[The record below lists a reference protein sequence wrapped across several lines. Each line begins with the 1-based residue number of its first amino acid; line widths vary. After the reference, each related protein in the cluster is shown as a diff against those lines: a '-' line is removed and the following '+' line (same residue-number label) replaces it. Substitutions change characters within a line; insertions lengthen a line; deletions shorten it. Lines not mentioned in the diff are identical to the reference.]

1 MSITFK
7 EWSDV
12 NKLASAGKIDI
23 KGLSVADLKKGLSVE
38 KEHTG
43 KMGKDTK
50 VINSELDALKIAV
63 AHMREDKDYYKKLSK
78 AGL

>member
-1 MSITFK
+1 MVIKFNEWKDVK
-7 EWSDV
+7 E
-12 NKLASAGKIDI
+12 LALRGNVDI
-23 KGLSVADLKKGLSVE
+23 KGLSVNELKKGLAVE

-50 VINSELDALKIAV
+50 VIKTDLDALKIAV
-63 AHMREDKDYYKKLSK
+63 AHMREDKDYYKKLNK

>member
-1 MSITFK
+1 MKFY
-7 EWSDV
+7 EWADV
-12 NKLASAGKIDI
+12 KDLASKGEIDI
-23 KGLSVADLKKGLSVE
+23 KGLSISELKKGLNIE

-50 VINSELDALKIAV
+50 VIKTDLDALKIAV
-63 AHMREDKDYYKKLSK
+63 AHMREDKDYYKKLDK